1 MLEGRPNVLWI
12 MADELRADAL
22 SCYGNVHP
30 EVRTP
35 NIDALAASG
44 VLFERA
50 YASSPVCVPARHAML
65 SGMSP
70 LASGVV
76 NNEGYLP
83 AGFEPPEMFPET
95 FAAAGWTTANYGKEH
110 LPGGRSPW
118 QIDDHTGSG
127 MPELLAVAGEHGVP
141 IRRSPGIGHV
151 YDAVLPAGIATG
163 SEAITDAT
171 VAALTAADGPFLL
184 RASFVQP
191 HKPMVVP
198 EPWAS
203 RYDDV
208 HFDVPREPGD
218 AQNEFEREWGR
229 LTRGAELSDEELQL
243 SFRRYH
249 GCVAWL
255 DDQVGRIL
263 EALDRA
269 GLRQSTI
276 VVLGT
281 DHGASLGEHGILAKH
296 TFAPESHRVPL
307 IVSWPGVLRAG
318 ERRGDLA
325 VSEDL
330 AATLL
335 GLAGLP
341 RPAGMTGRDLFA
353 DPAPEVVLSAIGYG
367 EPSSR
372 AFPNRDEGAWGDG
385 RGWPQRVCA
394 RTVRYRFDA
403 TTRRGGEQV
412 AADDAAPFF
421 ADTLRDPAERVNR
434 VDDPD
439 YADVVRTLAE
449 QVETAAAGIPVA
461 VVDAADFARTR
472 GRTGAV

>member
-1 MLEGRPNVLWI
+1 MTEGRPNVLWI

-22 SCYGNVHP
+22 SCYGNAHP

-35 NIDALAASG
+35 NMDALAASG

-50 YASSPVCVPARHAML
+50 FASSPVCVPARQAML
-65 SGMSP
+65 SGVSP
-70 LASGVV
+70 LISGVV
-76 NNEGYLP
+76 NNEGYTP
-83 AGFEPPEMFPET
+83 AGFEPPEMFPEI
-95 FAAAGWTTANYGKEH
+95 FAAAGWSTASYGKEH

-118 QIDDHTGSG
+118 QLDDHTGSG
-127 MPELLAVAGEHGVP
+127 MPELLAVARAHGVP
-141 IRRSPGIGHV
+141 MRRSPGIGHV
-151 YDAVLPAGIATG
+151 YDAVLPAGAATG
-163 SEAITDAT
+163 SEVITESVITAL
-171 VAALTAADGPFLL
+171 AASESPFLL
-184 RASFVQP
+184 RASYVQP

-203 RYDDV
+203 RYEGV
-208 HFDVPREPGD
+208 EFDVPRDPD
-218 AQNEFEREWGR
+218 AAQNEFEREWGR
-229 LTRGAELSDEELQL
+229 LTRGAELSDDELQL
-243 SFRRYH
+243 SFQRYH

-263 EALDRA
+263 EALDLA
-269 GLRQSTI
+269 GLRESTI

-307 IVSWPGVLRAG
+307 IISWPGTLPAG
-318 ERRGDLA
+318 QRRGDLA

-330 AATLL
+330 ATTVL

-341 RPAGMTGRDLFA
+341 RASTMTGRDLFA
-353 DPAPEVVLSAIGYG
+353 DPAPDTVLSVIGYG

-372 AFPNRDEGAWGDG
+372 AFPNRDEGGWRDG

-403 TTRRGGEQV
+403 TTRRAGEPV
-412 AADDAAPFF
+412 SVDEAGAFL
-421 ADTLRDPAERVNR
+421 ADTVLDPNERVNR
-434 VDDPD
+434 IHDPS
-439 YADVVRTLAE
+439 YSDVAEALAE
-449 QVETAAAGIPVA
+449 TVSTAAARLPVG
-461 VVDAADFARTR
+461 VVDADDFDRTR